1 MHMPTPPNNAPY
13 PVTAPGQQSCPPG
26 IIPASLLFQ
35 GSREILID
43 RNGEIYRLSITKNGK
58 LILTK

>member
-1 MHMPTPPNNAPY
+1 MPTPPNHVSRPAA
-13 PVTAPGQQSCPPG
+13 APGQQSSPPG

-35 GSREILID
+35 GGKEVLID
-43 RNGEIYRLSITKNGK
+43 RNGELYRLSITKNGK